1 MFADHIVGSFG
12 QVLESMLRG
21 KKVVDRNTEQV
32 ARMKLEKEV
41 RIFSIWQPK
50 RSTILDKN

>member
-12 QVLESMLRG
+12 KVLESMLRG

-32 ARMKLEKEV
+32 ARMKQEKEV
-41 RIFSIWQPK
+41 RIFSI
-50 RSTILDKN
+50 